1 MIVGYFRRIDDGE
14 ASPTAVLRAE
24 RCLRI
29 ESDEPALRDAGSE
42 LIASLVNGDVL
53 VSPSIAHLAAST
65 AELLRVARAIHARG
79 ATLRLVSEQIDT
91 SIAAA
96 RNVLAALATFDGRVL
111 ADRRSIGLS
120 EARLRGATPGRPR
133 KLDDAAVRSIRDALA
148 SGRTYASV
156 ARDLRVH
163 PTTVMRLA
171 RRATARDN
179 E

>member
-14 ASPTAVLRAE
+14 ASPTAILRAE

-29 ESDEPALRDAGSE
+29 ESDDPALRDAGSE
-42 LIASLVNGDVL
+42 LIASLANGDVL

-79 ATLRLVSEQIDT
+79 ATLRLVAEQIDT

-96 RNVLAALATFDGRVL
+96 RNVLATLGSFDGRVL
-111 ADRRSIGLS
+111 NDRRRIGLS
-120 EARLRGATPGRPR
+120 EAKLRGAAPGRPC
-133 KLDDAAVRSIRDALA
+133 KIDDATACSIRDALA

-156 ARDLRVH
+156 ARDLGVH
-163 PTTVMRLA
+163 PTTIMRLA
-171 RRATARDN
+171 RRATARDD